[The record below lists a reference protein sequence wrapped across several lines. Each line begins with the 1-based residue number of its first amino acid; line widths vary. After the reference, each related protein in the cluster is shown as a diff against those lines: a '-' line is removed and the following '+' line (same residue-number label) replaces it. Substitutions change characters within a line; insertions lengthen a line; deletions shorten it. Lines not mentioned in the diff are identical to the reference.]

1 MKSVDAP
8 VDASMED
15 EKYKVDDRISAFLF
29 DDNTSKKAKV
39 TSEANY
45 NPLNDGIDSSVA
57 SKPAVVASSSDIKP
71 RSGSVTRYST
81 VKEDQLKKSL
91 V

>member
-1 MKSVDAP
+1 
-8 VDASMED
+8 MED

-29 DDNTSKKAKV
+29 DDNATKKAKV

-45 NPLNDGIDSSVA
+45 NPLNDGLNSSV
-57 SKPAVVASSSDIKP
+57 SKPAAVGTSVDTKP
-71 RSGSVTRYST
+71 RSGSVTRYSNI
-81 VKEDQLKKSL
+81 KEDELKKSL